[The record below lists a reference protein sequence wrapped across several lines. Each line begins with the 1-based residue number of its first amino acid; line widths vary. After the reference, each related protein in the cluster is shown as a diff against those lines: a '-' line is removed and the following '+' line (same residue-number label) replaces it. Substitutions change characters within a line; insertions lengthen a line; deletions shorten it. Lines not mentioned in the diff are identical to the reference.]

1 MAKGSNK
8 KAKSQQGSKNAAGAT
23 GTQSQKQP
31 PAPQPAPATPENS
44 GLLQKVLDGVEKV
57 GNKVP
62 HPVLM
67 FFYLMI
73 GVIVL
78 SALLSLL
85 GISVTEQV
93 AVPVPV
99 EVTPDFY
106 EDVSEYTLSG
116 AGTEPVD
123 FVIQEQTI
131 TINSLLSIE
140 GIRFL
145 FTSFV
150 PNFQGFGA
158 LAVTLIAMMGAG
170 AAEVAGLLAAL
181 IRLLVKVAPRALIAY
196 LIVFVGVLSSVAS
209 DAGYLILIP
218 LGAAAFLAVGRHPIA
233 GLAAGFGGVAA
244 VFMANLI
251 PTPND
256 AMLIEITNES
266 IALAGGAPISIT
278 ADYFFQAVSA
288 LVMTVVV
295 GIVIVRVVEPR
306 LGKYDPSQA
315 GDPDQA
321 TAADEVD
328 PKLEARGLR
337 RAGLAFLAVLGVVML
352 ATLPPGAPLRDPATG
367 AIIGQTPFMQSLLF
381 IVMLCFF
388 IPGIAYGSAIG
399 KYKHANDVIAAVVKT
414 FAGLGGLIFML
425 LMISQFIAYFNYSN
439 LPALIATALAGW
451 LGEAGIPAIPL
462 LVGFVLVIVLL
473 DFIMPG
479 SLAKWAIFAPIFVPL
494 FIRLGVPA
502 QTVFAAYRVGDSPIN
517 TLTPLMVYF
526 PVIVAFAQRYQKNA
540 GVGSLVALMLPIAV
554 VVLIA
559 WLAFFILWFLLGIP
573 LGPGYPVR
581 I

>member
-1 MAKGSNK
+1 MTA
-8 KAKSQQGSKNAAGAT
+8 
-23 GTQSQKQP
+23 
-31 PAPQPAPATPENS
+31 QPATEPRKRSPVDR
-44 GLLQKVLDGVEKV
+44 LLDTVERV

-67 FFYLMI
+67 FFYLMV
-73 GVIVL
+73 GVILL
-78 SALLSLL
+78 SAILSFF
-85 GISVTEQV
+85 GVSVTEQI

-116 AGTEPVD
+116 VGSEDVE
-123 FVIQEQTI
+123 FVIIEQTI

-181 IRLLVKVAPRALIAY
+181 IRKLVQVAPRAMIAY
-196 LIVFVGVLSSVAS
+196 LIVFIGVLASVAS

-218 LGAAAFLAVGRHPIA
+218 LGAAAFLAIGRHPIA

-251 PTPND
+251 PTPTD
-256 AMLIEITNES
+256 AMLFEITNES
-266 IALAGGAPISIT
+266 LALAGGAPISIT
-278 ADYFFQAVSA
+278 ADYFFQAASA
-288 LVMTVVV
+288 IVMTLVV
-295 GIVIVRVVEPR
+295 GFVIVRIVEPR
-306 LGKYDPSQA
+306 LGKYDPAEA
-315 GDPDQA
+315 GDPEQA
-321 TAADEVD
+321 TATDEVA
-328 PKLEARGLR
+328 PELEARGLK
-337 RAGLAFLAVLGVVML
+337 RAGLALLGVLAVVLL
-352 ATLPPGAPLRDPATG
+352 ATLPPGAPLRDPVTG
-367 AIIGQTPFMQSLLF
+367 DIIGQTPFMSSLLF

-388 IPGIAYGSAIG
+388 VPGVAYGTAVG
-399 KYKHANDVIAAVVKT
+399 KYKSANDVIAAVIKT
-414 FAGLGGLIFML
+414 FAGLGGLIFTL

-439 LPALIATALAGW
+439 LPSYIATVLAEW
-451 LGEAGIPAIPL
+451 LGQAGIPAIPL
-462 LVGFVLVIVLL
+462 LVGFIFVIVVL

-526 PVIVAFAQRYQKNA
+526 PVIVIFAQRYQKSA
-540 GVGSLVALMLPIAV
+540 GVGSLVALMLPIAMI
-554 VVLIA
+554 VLIA
-559 WLAFFILWFLLGIP
+559 WLIFFILWFVLGIP
-573 LGPGYPVR
+573 LGPGYPVAMP
-581 I
+581 

>member
-1 MAKGSNK
+1 MT
-8 KAKSQQGSKNAAGAT
+8 T
-23 GTQSQKQP
+23 GT
-31 PAPQPAPATPENS
+31 ATDPGKRS
-44 GLLQKVLDGVEKV
+44 FMDRLLDTVERV

-67 FFYLMI
+67 FSYLII

-78 SALLSLL
+78 SAILSLT
-85 GISVTEQV
+85 GISVTEQI
-93 AVPVPV
+93 AVPVPQ

-106 EDVSEYTLSG
+106 EDTYEYTLSG
-116 AGTEPVD
+116 VGSQDVE
-123 FVIQEQTI
+123 FEIQERTI
-131 TINSLLSIE
+131 TINSLLNID

-170 AAEVAGLLAAL
+170 AAEVAGLMAAL
-181 IRLLVKVAPRALIAY
+181 IRMLVRVAPRPLIAF
-196 LIVFVGVLSSVAS
+196 LIVFIGVLASVAS

-244 VFMANLI
+244 AFMANLI
-251 PTPND
+251 PTPTD
-256 AMLIEITNES
+256 AMLFEITNES
-266 IALAGGAPISIT
+266 IGLAGGTPISIT
-278 ADYFFQAVSA
+278 ADYYFQAASTILLT
-288 LVMTVVV
+288 LVI
-295 GIVIVRVVEPR
+295 GFVIVRVVEPR

-315 GDPDQA
+315 GDPAQA
-321 TAADEVD
+321 TAADEID
-328 PKLEARGLR
+328 PELEARGLR
-337 RAGLAFLAVLGVVML
+337 RAGLAFLGVLAVVLL
-352 ATLPPGAPLRDPATG
+352 ATLPPGAPLRDPETG
-367 AIIGQTPFMQSLLF
+367 SIIGQTPFMSSLLF

-388 IPGIAYGSAIG
+388 IPGIAFGSVVG
-399 KYKHANDVIAAVVKT
+399 KYKGPNDVIAAVVKT

-439 LPALIATALAGW
+439 LPSFIATVLAEW
-451 LGEAGIPAIPL
+451 LGQAGIPAIPL
-462 LVGFVLVIVLL
+462 LIGFVLVIVLL
-473 DFIMPG
+473 DFIIPG

-526 PVIVAFAQRYQKNA
+526 PVIVAFAQRYQKSA
-540 GVGSLVALMLPIAV
+540 GVGSLVALMLPVAV
-554 VVLIA
+554 AVLIA
-559 WLAFFILWFLLGIP
+559 WLAFLILWFLLGIP
-573 LGPGYPVR
+573 LGPGYPVSM
-581 I
+581 

>member
-1 MAKGSNK
+1 MT
-8 KAKSQQGSKNAAGAT
+8 AGTTAGPDKPSFMDRMLNT
-23 GTQSQKQP
+23 
-31 PAPQPAPATPENS
+31 
-44 GLLQKVLDGVEKV
+44 VERV

-67 FFYLMI
+67 FAYLI
-73 GVIVL
+73 LGVIVL
-78 SALLSLL
+78 SAILGLM
-85 GISVTEQV
+85 GISVTEQI

-116 AGTEPVD
+116 VGAQDVD
-123 FVIQEQTI
+123 FVIKEQTI
-131 TINSLLSIE
+131 PIKSLLSID

-170 AAEVAGLLAAL
+170 AADVAGLLAAL
-181 IRLLVKVAPRALIAY
+181 IRKLVQVAPRPLIAY

-218 LGAAAFLAVGRHPIA
+218 LGAAAFLAVKRHPIA

-251 PTPND
+251 PTPTD
-256 AMLIEITNES
+256 AMLFEITNES
-266 IALAGGAPISIT
+266 IALAGGTPISIT
-278 ADYFFQAVSA
+278 ADYFFQVVSTI
-288 LVMTVVV
+288 LMTLVV

-306 LGKYDPSQA
+306 LGKYDPTQA
-315 GDPDQA
+315 GDPEHA
-321 TAADEVD
+321 AAADEID
-328 PKLEARGLR
+328 PALEARGLR
-337 RAGLAFLAVLGVVML
+337 RAGLAFLVVLGVVLL
-352 ATLPPGAPLRDPATG
+352 ATLPPGAPLRGPETG
-367 AIIGQTPFMQSLLF
+367 SIIGQTPFMQSLLF
-381 IVMLCFF
+381 IVMLFFF
-388 IPGIAYGSAIG
+388 IPGVAFGLAVG
-399 KYKHANDVIAAVVKT
+399 KYKGANDVIAAVVKT

-425 LMISQFIAYFNYSN
+425 LLISQFIAYFNYTN
-439 LPALIATALAGW
+439 MPAVLATTLADW
-451 LGEAGIPAIPL
+451 LGNAGIPAIPL
-462 LVGFVLVIVLL
+462 LIGFVLVIVVL

-526 PVIVAFAQRYQKNA
+526 PVIVAFAQRYDKKS
-540 GVGSLVALMLPIAV
+540 GVGSLVALMLPVAAV
-554 VVLIA
+554 VLVA
-559 WLAFFILWFLLGIP
+559 WLALLILWFVLGIP

-581 I
+581 V

>member
-1 MAKGSNK
+1 MTAKP
-8 KAKSQQGSKNAAGAT
+8 AAEPT
-23 GTQSQKQP
+23 GPSFMDK
-31 PAPQPAPATPENS
+31 
-44 GLLQKVLDGVEKV
+44 LLNTVERV

-78 SALLSLL
+78 SAILSLL
-85 GISVTEQV
+85 NVSVTEQI
-93 AVPVPV
+93 AVPLPV

-106 EDVSEYTLSG
+106 EDVSQYTLSG
-116 AGTEPVD
+116 VGGVTDVQY
-123 FVIQEQTI
+123 VIKEQTI
-131 TINSLLSIE
+131 TINSLLNID

-150 PNFQGFGA
+150 ANFQSFGA

-170 AAEVAGLLAAL
+170 AAEVAGLMAAL
-181 IRLLVKVAPRALIAY
+181 IRKLVKVAPAALIAY
-196 LIVFVGVLSSVAS
+196 LIVFVGVLASVAS

-218 LGAAAFLAVGRHPIA
+218 LAGAAFLAVGRHPIA
-233 GLAAGFGGVAA
+233 GIAAGFGGVAA

-251 PTPND
+251 PTPTD
-256 AMLIEITNES
+256 AMLFEITNES

-288 LVMTVVV
+288 VVMTVVV

-315 GDPDQA
+315 GDPSQA
-321 TAADEVD
+321 AAVQEVA
-328 PKLEARGLR
+328 PELEARGLR
-337 RAGLAFLAVLGVVML
+337 RAGLAFLAVLGVVLL
-352 ATLPPGAPLRDPATG
+352 ATLPPGAPLRDPQTG

-381 IVMLCFF
+381 IVMLCFL
-388 IPGIAYGSAIG
+388 IPGIAYGTAVG
-399 KYKHANDVIAAVVKT
+399 KYKSANDVIAAVVKT
-414 FAGLGGLIFML
+414 YAGLGGLIFML

-439 LPALIATALAGW
+439 LPALIATALAEW
-451 LGEAGIPAIPL
+451 LGQAGIPAIPL
-462 LVGFVLVIVLL
+462 LVGFILVIVVL

-479 SLAKWAIFAPIFVPL
+479 SLAKWAIFAPIFIPL

-526 PVIVAFAQRYQKNA
+526 PVIVTFAQRYQKNS
-540 GVGSLVALMLPIAV
+540 GVGSLVALMLPIAA
-554 VVLIA
+554 VVLVT
-559 WLAFFILWFLLGIP
+559 WLLFFILWFLLGIP
-573 LGPGYPVR
+573 VGPGYPVKF
-581 I
+581 

>member
-1 MAKGSNK
+1 MTAKPVAEPKGPSFMDK
-8 KAKSQQGSKNAAGAT
+8 
-23 GTQSQKQP
+23 
-31 PAPQPAPATPENS
+31 
-44 GLLQKVLDGVEKV
+44 LLNTVERV

-78 SALLSLL
+78 SAILSLFNV
-85 GISVTEQV
+85 SVTEQI

-99 EVTPDFY
+99 LVTPDFY
-106 EDVSEYTLSG
+106 EDVSQYTLSG
-116 AGTEPVD
+116 AGGITDVQY
-123 FVIQEQTI
+123 VIKEQTI
-131 TINSLLSIE
+131 TINSLLNID

-150 PNFQGFGA
+150 TNFQSFGA

-170 AAEVAGLLAAL
+170 AAEVAGLMAAL
-181 IRLLVKVAPRALIAY
+181 IRKLVKVAPRPLIAY
-196 LIVFVGVLSSVAS
+196 LIVFIGVLASVAS

-218 LGAAAFLAVGRHPIA
+218 LGGAAFLAVGRHPVA
-233 GLAAGFGGVAA
+233 GIAAGFGGVAA
-244 VFMANLI
+244 AFMANLI
-251 PTPND
+251 PTPTD
-256 AMLIEITNES
+256 AMLFEITNES
-266 IALAGGAPISIT
+266 IALAGGSPISIT

-288 LVMTVVV
+288 LFLTAVI
-295 GIVIVRVVEPR
+295 GFVIVRVVEPR

-315 GDPDQA
+315 GDPAQA
-321 TAADEVD
+321 AAADDVE
-328 PKLEARGLR
+328 PELEARGLR
-337 RAGLAFLAVLGVVML
+337 RAGLALLAVLGVVLL
-352 ATLPPGAPLRDPATG
+352 ATLPPGAPLRDPQTG

-381 IVMLCFF
+381 IVMLCFL
-388 IPGIAYGSAIG
+388 IPGIAYGSAVG
-399 KYKHANDVIAAVVKT
+399 KYKSANDVIAAVVKT

-439 LPALIATALAGW
+439 LPAFIATVLAEW
-451 LGEAGIPAIPL
+451 LGQAGIPAIPL
-462 LVGFVLVIVLL
+462 LIGFVLVIVVL

-479 SLAKWAIFAPIFVPL
+479 SLAKWAIFAPIFIPL

-526 PVIVAFAQRYQKNA
+526 PVIVAFAQRYQKSA
-540 GVGSLVALMLPIAV
+540 GVGSLVALMLPIAA
-554 VVLIA
+554 VVLVA
-559 WLAFFILWFLLGIP
+559 WLLFFILWFVLGIP
-573 LGPGYPVR
+573 VGPGYPVR
-581 I
+581 F

>member
-1 MAKGSNK
+1 MSA
-8 KAKSQQGSKNAAGAT
+8 KNAPAAIE
-23 GTQSQKQP
+23 QK
-31 PAPQPAPATPENS
+31 S
-44 GLLQKVLDGVEKV
+44 FMDRLLDTVERV

-67 FFYLMI
+67 FSYLI
-73 GVIVL
+73 LGVIVL
-78 SALLSLL
+78 SAVLSLL
-85 GISVTEQV
+85 GVSVTELV

-99 EVTPDFY
+99 EATPNFY

-116 AGTEPVD
+116 IGTEDVD
-123 FVIQEQTI
+123 YVIQEQTI
-131 TINSLLSIE
+131 TINSLLSID

-170 AAEVAGLLAAL
+170 AAEVAGLMAAL
-181 IRLLVKVAPRALIAY
+181 IRKLVKVAPRALIAY
-196 LIVFVGVLSSVAS
+196 LIVFVGVLASVAS

-244 VFMANLI
+244 AFMANLI

-256 AMLIEITNES
+256 AMLFEITNES

-278 ADYFFQAVSA
+278 ADYFFQAASA
-288 LVMTVVV
+288 LLLTVVI
-295 GIVIVRVVEPR
+295 GFVIVRIVEPR

-321 TAADEVD
+321 AAADEID
-328 PKLEARGLR
+328 PALEARGLR
-337 RAGLAFLAVLGVVML
+337 RAGLAFLVVLGVVLL
-352 ATLPPGAPLRDPATG
+352 ATLPPGAPLRDPETG
-367 AIIGQTPFMQSLLF
+367 AIIGQTPFMGSLLF

-388 IPGIAYGSAIG
+388 IPGIAYGSAVG
-399 KYKHANDVIAAVVKT
+399 KYKGPNDVIAAVVKT

-439 LPALIATALAGW
+439 LPSLIATALAEW
-451 LGEAGIPAIPL
+451 LGQAGIPAIPL
-462 LVGFVLVIVLL
+462 LVGFVLVIVVL
-473 DFIMPG
+473 DFIIPG

-526 PVIVAFAQRYQKNA
+526 PVIVAFAQRYQKNS
-540 GVGSLVALMLPIAV
+540 GVGSLVALMLPLAG
-554 VVLIA
+554 VVLVA
-559 WLAFFILWFLLGIP
+559 WLVFLILWFLLGVP

-581 I
+581 L

>member
-1 MAKGSNK
+1 MTA
-8 KAKSQQGSKNAAGAT
+8 QTGAE
-23 GTQSQKQP
+23 QRKRSPIDK
-31 PAPQPAPATPENS
+31 
-44 GLLQKVLDGVEKV
+44 LLDTVERV

-67 FFYLMI
+67 FLYLMI
-73 GVIVL
+73 GVI
-78 SALLSLL
+78 LLSTILSFF
-85 GISVTEQV
+85 GISVTEQI

-99 EVTPDFY
+99 EVTPNFY

-116 AGTEPVD
+116 VGDGDVE
-123 FVIQEQTI
+123 FVIKEQTI

-150 PNFQGFGA
+150 PNFQSFGA

-181 IRLLVKVAPRALIAY
+181 IRKLVQVAPRSMIAY
-196 LIVFVGVLSSVAS
+196 LIVLVGVLSSVAS

-233 GLAAGFGGVAA
+233 GIAAGFGGVAA
-244 VFMANLI
+244 VFMANLV
-251 PTPND
+251 PTPTD
-256 AMLIEITNES
+256 AMLFEITNEA
-266 IALAGGAPISIT
+266 IALAGGTPISIT
-278 ADYFFQAVSA
+278 ADYFFQAASA
-288 LVMTVVV
+288 IVMTLVV
-295 GIVIVRVVEPR
+295 GFVIVRVVEPR
-306 LGKYDPSQA
+306 LGKYDPSEA
-315 GDPDQA
+315 GDPEQA
-321 TAADEVD
+321 VATDEVD
-328 PKLEARGLR
+328 PELESRGLR
-337 RAGLAFLAVLGVVML
+337 RAGLALLGVLGVVLL
-352 ATLPPGAPLRDPATG
+352 ATLPPGAPLRDPETG
-367 AIIGQTPFMQSLLF
+367 SIIGQTPFMSSLLF

-388 IPGIAYGSAIG
+388 VPGVAYGTAVG
-399 KYKHANDVIAAVVKT
+399 KYKGANDVIAAVVKT
-414 FAGLGGLIFML
+414 FAGLGGLILTL

-439 LPALIATALAGW
+439 LPSFIATILAEW
-451 LGEAGIPAIPL
+451 LGQAGIPAIPL
-462 LVGFVLVIVLL
+462 LIGFIFVIVLL

-526 PVIVAFAQRYQKNA
+526 PVIVIFAQRYQKTA
-540 GVGSLVALMLPIAV
+540 GIGSLVALMLPVAMI
-554 VVLIA
+554 VLIA
-559 WLAFFILWFLLGIP
+559 WLIFFILWFVAGIP
-573 LGPGYPVR
+573 LGPGYPVS